1 MFLRLLLVFTVIIT
15 SHTSCNDKANKR
27 DLEKTAKIVSKGD
40 IKHAK
45 MFKISYHEGYKII
58 TVKDHWSSNND
69 KYKYLLIEKG
79 SAQPK
84 GYEGYML
91 IETPIENMICLS
103 STNLAFADKLNLL
116 DQVLGIDNI
125 NYINNKKALELYEKG
140 QIKEIGSEANINV
153 ETILNLEP
161 DIVFAYSTSNSK
173 SGIYN
178 KLNEVEIKVGMF
190 SEYLETTPLG
200 RAEWIKFLAAF
211 TNQKKLADSIFNVT
225 EREYIKLRT
234 LATKAESKPTVFT
247 GTTFNSTWYAAGGNS
262 YVGNYF
268 KDAGATYLWS
278 SDTSTGALKLSFE
291 YVYSVALNTD
301 YWVCNVAHWKSLQ
314 DVLTDDERFADFKA
328 IKDKQLFNNIASINE
343 VGANDYWESGLVNP
357 HWVLADLI
365 NVFHPDILEGHNN
378 YFYTRIQ

>member
-1 MFLRLLLVFTVIIT
+1 MLLRLLLIIIPLIAV
-15 SHTSCNDKANKR
+15 SCNDNSTNNHETSP
-27 DLEKTAKIVSKGD
+27 LVPIYNSN

-45 MFKISYHEGYKII
+45 MFSISYYDGYKII

-69 KYKYLLIEKG
+69 KYKYLLLEKG
-79 SAQPK
+79 STQPK
-84 GYEGYML
+84 GYEGFM
-91 IETPIENMICLS
+91 IIKTPIENMICLS

-116 DQVLGIDNI
+116 GQVLGIDNI
-125 NYINNKKALELYEKG
+125 NYINNKKALDLYKKG

-161 DIVFAYSTSNSK
+161 SIVFAYSTSNSK

-178 KLNEVEIKVGMF
+178 KLNEVGVKVGMF

-211 TNQKKLADSIFNVT
+211 TNQEKLADSIFDAT
-225 EREYIKLRT
+225 EKEYIKLRS
-234 LATKAESKPTVFT
+234 LATKVKRKPTVFT

-268 KDAGATYLWS
+268 KDAGAAYLWS

-291 YVYSVALNTD
+291 YVYSAALNTD
-301 YWVCNVAHWKSLQ
+301 YWVCNVAHWKSLE

-328 IKDKQLFNNIASINE
+328 IKNKNLFNNIASVNE

-365 NVFHPDILEGHNN
+365 NVFHPGILEDHNN
-378 YFYTRIQ
+378 YFYATIQ